1 MANRPRIEVI
11 GDSPPFLTLEYEVL
25 AYESGN
31 LVQRTVTVCQEEP
44 VRLIVN
50 GHELATQMVSP
61 ADLAEFA
68 CGYVISEG
76 IIRHANQIGAIR
88 ISLPELAVTVTGLNG
103 EIPLQNRELR
113 TSGGL
118 GMAVDASELRNKI
131 TSTTLVS
138 RDTIFSAMSC
148 LNDHAVLWKQ
158 TGGTHCTV
166 LFDAGGNVVAH
177 AEDIGRHNSVDKVI
191 GKAILAGI
199 DLDRTF
205 ITCSG
210 RMPAG
215 MVSKFWRSGIPIVI
229 TNNAP
234 SAAGIDLARRV
245 NLTLAGFVR
254 PPRMVI
260 YSGPERIRF

>member
-1 MANRPRIEVI
+1 
-11 GDSPPFLTLEYEVL
+11 
-25 AYESGN
+25 
-31 LVQRTVTVCQEEP
+31 
-44 VRLIVN
+44 
-50 GHELATQMVSP
+50 
-61 ADLAEFA
+61 
-68 CGYVISEG
+68 
-76 IIRHANQIGAIR
+76 
-88 ISLPELAVTVTGLNG
+88 
-103 EIPLQNRELR
+103 
-113 TSGGL
+113 
-118 GMAVDASELRNKI
+118 MAVDASELRNKI